1 MCVLSSK
8 PLLKMIFWKIGLLK
22 IVMRWMWK
30 YVLFFFLQPA
40 NDHLHTGDE
49 HELRGDKESY
59 LCAVCLDVY
68 FNPYMCYPCHHIFC
82 EPCLRMLAKDNPAST
97 PCPLCRTTIARV
109 FFQTGIEMKVFAL
122 FYFLQIKII
131 STFPSCMHSEQILVM
146 LIHCEIFFPFN
157 SS

>member
-1 MCVLSSK
+1 MSRAVK
-8 PLLKMIFWKIGLLK
+8 KDVF
-22 IVMRWMWK
+22 
-30 YVLFFFLQPA
+30 FFFLQTA
-40 NDHLHTGDE
+40 NDNLPTDDE

-109 FFQTGIEMKVFAL
+109 FFQTGIKMKVF
-122 FYFLQIKII
+122 
-131 STFPSCMHSEQILVM
+131 TV
-146 LIHCEIFFPFN
+146 
-157 SS
+157 

>member
-1 MCVLSSK
+1 MTD
-8 PLLKMIFWKIGLLK
+8 WTIGLSK
-22 IVMRWMWK
+22 IVTSWMWK

-40 NDHLHTGDE
+40 NDNPHTDDE

-97 PCPLCRTTIARV
+97 PCPLCRTIIARV
-109 FFQTGIEMKVFAL
+109 FFQTGIKMRVLTHRKIFVL
-122 FYFLQIKII
+122 FLRERANFGNVNLLWDFL
-131 STFPSCMHSEQILVM
+131 SV
-146 LIHCEIFFPFN
+146 
-157 SS
+157 